1 MKKHLFYTFLTI
13 FAATS
18 VVTILG
24 ITGVVSIADGY
35 LSSLVGAFL
44 IELAGAA
51 IAVFRTA
58 KFFDDEEKE
67 HDAELTRLKVVNEE
81 LTQKLVAANNLNST
95 HNEEIF
101 KLTEEKQALA
111 ERLEQASLLRARI
124 LGVLGSES
132 LDRSGILR
140 ALHIESNT
148 LEGAFALAVI
158 GDLVEE
164 NKIEHDS
171 WSGGSNYRLRKT

>member
-24 ITGVVSIADGY
+24 ITGVVSIAEGY

-67 HDAELTRLKVVNEE
+67 HHAELTRHKAMLEE
-81 LTQKLVAANNLNST
+81 LTQKLVAANNLNSSY
-95 HNEEIF
+95 NESII
-101 KLTEEKQALA
+101 KLTEEKQVLS
-111 ERLEQASLLRARI
+111 ERLQQASSMRARV

-132 LDRSGILR
+132 LERSGILR

-148 LEGAFALAVI
+148 IEGALALAVI
-158 GDLVEE
+158 GNLVEE
-164 NKIEHDS
+164 NKIEPDS
-171 WSGGSNYRLRKT
+171 GRAGGYYRLRRA